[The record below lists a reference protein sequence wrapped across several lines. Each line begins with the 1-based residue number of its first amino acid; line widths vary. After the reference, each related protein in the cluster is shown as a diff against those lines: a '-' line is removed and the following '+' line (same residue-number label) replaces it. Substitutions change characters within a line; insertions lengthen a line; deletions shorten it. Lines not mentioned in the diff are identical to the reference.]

1 MPRQYQSGF
10 TLVELMIAVA
20 VMVILAMLAVPSFT
34 TYMEKSRL
42 RGAADDVVNL
52 IAQARQAGVKYDRV
66 VNLAVEGN
74 GNVWCLGANEQGA
87 PASVGDPLPPAADC
101 DCTEADECMV
111 DNQRLVVGSTEHAG
125 ISLSNP
131 PASLTFD
138 GRMGIEKEGDSDSI
152 DLTSQNGR
160 YAVTINISPLGQATV
175 CSTTGNILGYP
186 EC

>member
-52 IAQARQAGVKYDRV
+52 IAQARQAGVKYDRD

-74 GNVWCLGANEQGA
+74 GNVWCLGANE
-87 PASVGDPLPPAADC
+87 
-101 DCTEADECMV
+101 
-111 DNQRLVVGSTEHAG
+111 
-125 ISLSNP
+125 
-131 PASLTFD
+131 
-138 GRMGIEKEGDSDSI
+138 RMGIEKEGDSDSI

>member
-1 MPRQYQSGF
+1 MPRQHQSGF

-20 VMVILAMLAVPSFT
+20 VMAILAMLAVPSFT
-34 TYMEKSRL
+34 TYLEKSRL

-52 IAQARQAGVKYDRV
+52 ISQARQAGVKHDRD
-66 VNLAVEGN
+66 VNLAVVGN
-74 GNVWCLGANEQGA
+74 GNVWCLGASEQGA
-87 PASVGDPLPPAADC
+87 PASVGDPLPAAADC
-101 DCTEADECMV
+101 DCTDADECVV
-111 DNQRLVVGSTEHAG
+111 DGQRLVVGSATHAG

-138 GRMGIEKEGDSDSI
+138 GRMGIEKEGDADTI

-160 YAVTINISPLGQATV
+160 YTVTINISPLGQASI